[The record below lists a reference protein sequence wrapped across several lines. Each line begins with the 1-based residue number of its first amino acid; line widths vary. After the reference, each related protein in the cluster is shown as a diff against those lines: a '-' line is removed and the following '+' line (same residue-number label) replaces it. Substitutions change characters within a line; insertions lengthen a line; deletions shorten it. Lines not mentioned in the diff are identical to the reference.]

1 MLPPER
7 PSQVP
12 TTCLGSQ
19 NSIRLG
25 YKRGSFFLIC
35 AQKEK
40 VLPPLLCGVVTSRE
54 NILEMH
60 PTLSQLCFQERGKA
74 GEEDVSRSQLHRKMS

>member
-7 PSQVP
+7 PNQVRA
-12 TTCLGSQ
+12 TCLGSQ
-19 NSIRLG
+19 DTIRLG

-40 VLPPLLCGVVTSRE
+40 FLPPFLCCVVTSRE

-74 GEEDVSRSQLHRKMS
+74 GEEDVSRSQLHRKVS